1 MVCGE
6 AQRNA
11 GQVGGARV
19 QIIEMDEARA
29 DDVALLFARAF
40 QDDPILVHACP
51 DADKPARWQ
60 PWLFR
65 WSTWQGLRFGRLLG
79 TAGDLDG
86 AAALVGPGGGQF
98 TDDDLERLRFDEA
111 QAVLGAEFW
120 DHCGALVNAGASPA
134 EAALHD
140 AVPEPHWYLDALAV
154 KPERQGQG
162 IGSALL
168 LAAIA
173 YADADMLPLVL
184 LTCQPRNVDLYKRHG
199 FEVVCQVDS
208 PDATVQWWGIRRHPR
223 S

>member
-51 DADKPARWQ
+51 DADKRARWL

-98 TDDDLERLRFDEA
+98 TDEDLERP
-111 QAVLGAEFW
+111 G
-120 DHCGALVNAGASPA
+120 
-134 EAALHD
+134 
-140 AVPEPHWYLDALAV
+140 PHWYLDALAV
-154 KPERQGQG
+154 KPERQRQG
-162 IGSALL
+162 IGSVLL
-168 LAAIA
+168 HAAIA
-173 YADADMLPLVL
+173 YADADRLPLVL